1 MLKPFSEEISV
12 GNNFSES
19 QDFKEKKSSFQVL
32 KENRIPLTEEERD
45 IVMKRKAVWH
55 HGPHGEATPAV
66 WKAKDSKGNIVYVTS
81 THRAWNKASTL
92 LGAIE
97 RYHKFIKTTASE

>member
-1 MLKPFSEEISV
+1 MLRPFSETISV
-12 GNNFSES
+12 NNFIST

-32 KENRIPLTEEERD
+32 KENKIPLTSEERA

-55 HGPHGEATPAV
+55 HGLHGEATPAV
-66 WKAKDSKGNIVYVTS
+66 WKAKDPEGNIVYVTS
-81 THRAWNKASTL
+81 THRAYNTGKTL
-92 LGAIE
+92 LEAIE